1 MSKKQYK
8 EKNISFKKNLKS
20 VLFSILVFSFI
31 TCTFVSYFTTLS
43 TVQNNNDDNKY
54 NGHLVYGH
62 ALPTTYNPE
71 PNSIIN
77 KNQTIP
83 SKITISFSERPDPKV
98 SSIEVLNSINQRVDN
113 NDFKITGQ
121 QNNREATVTLDKN
134 KLADGVYT
142 VSWLTMS
149 LDDGHIA
156 KGSYVFGIGNIAGS
170 SAPSPSGSV
179 PLTNK
184 NQFSQQ
190 NQIKTEAVTSDIDG
204 LIKWPLIIAQAS
216 IVGCIIS
223 HLFLWNNN
231 KFINKILLSTKNRE
245 KPSKINA
252 NNVKSS
258 ENFTQ
263 INNSSKNYDN
273 DDKKLIDKS
282 RFKPL
287 KVFLILLCA
296 SSVSIFICGTALIF
310 LQVSDLVTTN
320 SNYLSLFGS
329 LLTGPVGSVWII
341 RSAVSAVVIIS
352 SIFYYFLEKRKIKRK
367 LYSSYSENQKIT
379 VTDNINTKIKRN
391 SSIFFIYTALV
402 AGAIGIFA
410 NSITSHNSAVTF
422 MPNLAISLD
431 WLHFMAVSVWLGGL
445 FYISTVLLTFAKN
458 HIIVD
463 SIKIKRKSK
472 DDLSNSSELFKKDTA
487 TSITSSNINNN
498 NNDDG
503 NKDFSSKT
511 KSDYFLALLLP
522 KFSLLATI
530 SLGII
535 GVSGLYMAWIHLHSF
550 NSLFDTAYGNILI
563 IKLLTILPVVLLG
576 GYHQLTLHNFVVSIS
591 SIVKKKGYQEKISK
605 EKEQMSAIS
614 KGSSKSSF
622 FISNNNNNAKIK
634 NNGLSRFFGFKYNSY
649 FKNKKYNKDNQNK
662 ILEEHYSHN
671 VFSRFSKTIKIEAL
685 LGIVV
690 LFVASILTITSPPA
704 ASMNMNMP
712 SSSSS
717 TTTMMMGSGMNQ
729 NMANQNQQHETHN
742 NINTSSQQM
751 QNNSFTKEEKIMD
764 TNTKIQINPFYTGFN
779 TFKVTFT
786 GTDGKPAQNI
796 SNVILQFTND
806 AADIGPIVVPLN
818 KISEGVFSIFGGYL
832 SQQGNWTVQLTAQR
846 INAYDL
852 NSEFDINVKQRSSTP
867 SLLQTN
873 TTQSSSLTT
882 NTDATMNNNNM
893 MAMNQPEAPP
903 SFDSFTI
910 LAIILSALVIFGS
923 AYSFKKS
930 KQQLKETVA
939 MFE

>member
-1 MSKKQYK
+1 MSK
-8 EKNISFKKNLKS
+8 
-20 VLFSILVFSFI
+20 
-31 TCTFVSYFTTLS
+31 
-43 TVQNNNDDNKY
+43 NK
-54 NGHLVYGH
+54 
-62 ALPTTYNPE
+62 
-71 PNSIIN
+71 
-77 KNQTIP
+77 
-83 SKITISFSERPDPKV
+83 
-98 SSIEVLNSINQRVDN
+98 
-113 NDFKITGQ
+113 
-121 QNNREATVTLDKN
+121 
-134 KLADGVYT
+134 
-142 VSWLTMS
+142 
-149 LDDGHIA
+149 
-156 KGSYVFGIGNIAGS
+156 
-170 SAPSPSGSV
+170 
-179 PLTNK
+179 
-184 NQFSQQ
+184 
-190 NQIKTEAVTSDIDG
+190 
-204 LIKWPLIIAQAS
+204 
-216 IVGCIIS
+216 
-223 HLFLWNNN
+223 
-231 KFINKILLSTKNRE
+231 E
-245 KPSKINA
+245 KPSKINT
-252 NNVKSS
+252 NNIEPS

-263 INNSSKNYDN
+263 INNQSKNYDN

-287 KVFLILLCA
+287 KVFLIVLCA
-296 SSVSIFICGTALIF
+296 SSASIFICGTALIF

-329 LLTGPVGSVWII
+329 LLAGPVGSVWII

-352 SIFYYFLEKRKIKRK
+352 SILYYFLEKRKIKRE

-379 VTDNINTKIKRN
+379 ITDNINTKIKRN
-391 SSIFFIYTALV
+391 SSIFFIYIALA

-472 DDLSNSSELFKKDTA
+472 DDLSNSSDAFKKDTA
-487 TSITSSNINNN
+487 TSITSSNTNNN
-498 NNDDG
+498 NNE
-503 NKDFSSKT
+503 NKDFLSKT

-576 GYHQLTLHNFVVSIS
+576 GYHQLMLHNFVVSIAS
-591 SIVKKKGYQEKISK
+591 FVKKKGYQEKISK
-605 EKEQMSAIS
+605 EKEQMPAIS
-614 KGSSKSSF
+614 KESSKSSI
-622 FISNNNNNAKIK
+622 FISNNNNDAKIK
-634 NNGLSRFFGFKYNSY
+634 NNGFGRFFGFKDNSS

-717 TTTMMMGSGMNQ
+717 TTTMMMGTGMNQ

-742 NINTSSQQM
+742 NINTSSQQL

-852 NSEFDINVKQRSSTP
+852 NSEFDINVRQQQQQQQQPST
-867 SLLQTN
+867 SNISNKSQTN
-873 TTQSSSLTT
+873 TTQSSSSLTANT
-882 NTDATMNNNNM
+882 NATMSDNNM
-893 MAMNQPEAPP
+893 MTMNQPEAPP
-903 SFDSFTI
+903 SFDSFAI
-910 LAIILSALVIFGS
+910 LAIILSVLVIFGS

-930 KQQLKETVA
+930 KQQLKETIA
-939 MFE
+939 MFEKQDKD

>member
-1 MSKKQYK
+1 M
-8 EKNISFKKNLKS
+8 
-20 VLFSILVFSFI
+20 
-31 TCTFVSYFTTLS
+31 
-43 TVQNNNDDNKY
+43 
-54 NGHLVYGH
+54 
-62 ALPTTYNPE
+62 A
-71 PNSIIN
+71 
-77 KNQTIP
+77 
-83 SKITISFSERPDPKV
+83 
-98 SSIEVLNSINQRVDN
+98 
-113 NDFKITGQ
+113 
-121 QNNREATVTLDKN
+121 
-134 KLADGVYT
+134 
-142 VSWLTMS
+142 
-149 LDDGHIA
+149 
-156 KGSYVFGIGNIAGS
+156 
-170 SAPSPSGSV
+170 
-179 PLTNK
+179 
-184 NQFSQQ
+184 
-190 NQIKTEAVTSDIDG
+190 
-204 LIKWPLIIAQAS
+204 
-216 IVGCIIS
+216 
-223 HLFLWNNN
+223 
-231 KFINKILLSTKNRE
+231 
-245 KPSKINA
+245 
-252 NNVKSS
+252 
-258 ENFTQ
+258 
-263 INNSSKNYDN
+263 
-273 DDKKLIDKS
+273 
-282 RFKPL
+282 
-287 KVFLILLCA
+287 
-296 SSVSIFICGTALIF
+296 
-310 LQVSDLVTTN
+310 
-320 SNYLSLFGS
+320 
-329 LLTGPVGSVWII
+329 
-341 RSAVSAVVIIS
+341 
-352 SIFYYFLEKRKIKRK
+352 
-367 LYSSYSENQKIT
+367 
-379 VTDNINTKIKRN
+379 
-391 SSIFFIYTALV
+391 

-472 DDLSNSSELFKKDTA
+472 DDLSNSSDLFKKDAA
-487 TSITSSNINNN
+487 TSITSSNTNNN
-498 NNDDG
+498 NNG

-550 NSLFDTAYGNILI
+550 NSLFDTAYGNILM

-576 GYHQLTLHNFVVSIS
+576 GYHQLMLHNFVVSIAS
-591 SIVKKKGYQEKISK
+591 FVKKKGYQEKISK

-614 KGSSKSSF
+614 KESSKSSI

-634 NNGLSRFFGFKYNSY
+634 NNGLGRFFGFKDDSS

-717 TTTMMMGSGMNQ
+717 TTTTTMMMGPGMNQ
-729 NMANQNQQHETHN
+729 DMANQNQQHETHN
-742 NINTSSQQM
+742 NINISSQQL

-852 NSEFDINVKQRSSTP
+852 NSEFDINVRQQQQQQPST
-867 SLLQTN
+867 SNISNKLQTN
-873 TTQSSSLTT
+873 TTQSSSSSLTA
-882 NTDATMNNNNM
+882 NTDATMSDNNM
-893 MAMNQPEAPP
+893 MTMNQSEAPP
-903 SFDSFTI
+903 SFDSFAI
-910 LAIILSALVIFGS
+910 LAIILSVLVIFGS
-923 AYSFKKS
+923 VYSFKKS
-930 KQQLKETVA
+930 KQQLKETIA
-939 MFE
+939 MFEKQDKD

>member
-31 TCTFVSYFTTLS
+31 TCTFVSYFTSLS

-179 PLTNK
+179 PSTNN

-204 LIKWPLIIAQAS
+204 LIKWPLIIAQAA

-231 KFINKILLSTKNRE
+231 KFINKILLSKNKE

-252 NNVKSS
+252 NNERSS

-263 INNSSKNYDN
+263 INNPSKNYDN
-273 DDKKLIDKS
+273 NDEKLIDKS

-352 SIFYYFLEKRKIKRK
+352 SIFYYFLEKRK

-379 VTDNINTKIKRN
+379 ITDNTNTKIKRN
-391 SSIFFIYTALV
+391 SSVFFIYIALA

-410 NSITSHNSAVTF
+410 NSVTSHNSAVTF

-487 TSITSSNINNN
+487 TSITSSNTKD
-498 NNDDG
+498 NNDDGG

-576 GYHQLTLHNFVVSIS
+576 GYHQLTLHNFVVSIAS
-591 SIVKKKGYQEKISK
+591 FGKKNGYQEKISK
-605 EKEQMSAIS
+605 EKEQMSAMS
-614 KGSSKSSF
+614 EEKSKSSI

-634 NNGLSRFFGFKYNSY
+634 NNGLSRFFGFKNNSY
-649 FKNKKYNKDNQNK
+649 FKKKK
-662 ILEEHYSHN
+662 
-671 VFSRFSKTIKIEAL
+671 
-685 LGIVV
+685 
-690 LFVASILTITSPPA
+690 
-704 ASMNMNMP
+704 
-712 SSSSS
+712 
-717 TTTMMMGSGMNQ
+717 
-729 NMANQNQQHETHN
+729 
-742 NINTSSQQM
+742 
-751 QNNSFTKEEKIMD
+751 
-764 TNTKIQINPFYTGFN
+764 
-779 TFKVTFT
+779 
-786 GTDGKPAQNI
+786 
-796 SNVILQFTND
+796 
-806 AADIGPIVVPLN
+806 
-818 KISEGVFSIFGGYL
+818 
-832 SQQGNWTVQLTAQR
+832 
-846 INAYDL
+846 
-852 NSEFDINVKQRSSTP
+852 
-867 SLLQTN
+867 
-873 TTQSSSLTT
+873 
-882 NTDATMNNNNM
+882 
-893 MAMNQPEAPP
+893 
-903 SFDSFTI
+903 
-910 LAIILSALVIFGS
+910 
-923 AYSFKKS
+923 
-930 KQQLKETVA
+930 
-939 MFE
+939 